1 MLFRGIE
8 DTSTMPIYNVIAGL
22 TRIVGC
28 KFSPDLRENI
38 ILFTTQECKL
48 VAKPQLS
55 FAINWRI
62 MQNIPLENL
71 VLIDIE
77 TVSCCPEH
85 AEMEDHWKD
94 LWAEKVGRILPEN
107 VSAEEFY
114 PQRAAILAEFG
125 KVVCISLGYFKL
137 ECNEWQ
143 LRIKS
148 IYGTD
153 EKDVL
158 NNFVNTLNQFDSRD
172 PNWGFAG
179 HNIKEFDIPFLCRRM
194 LVNNMPI
201 PRYMNF
207 QNMKP
212 WETMMIDT
220 LQQWKFGD
228 YKNYISLKL
237 LAACL
242 GVPSPKDDIDGS
254 DVGNV
259 YWKDQD
265 LKRIATYCQKDVVT
279 VANIILRFKNMAL
292 LNEQQVVYV

>member
-1 MLFRGIE
+1 
-8 DTSTMPIYNVIAGL
+8 
-22 TRIVGC
+22 
-28 KFSPDLRENI
+28 
-38 ILFTTQECKL
+38 
-48 VAKPQLS
+48 
-55 FAINWRI
+55 

-77 TVSCCPEH
+77 TVSGH
-85 AEMEDHWKD
+85 AEHNQLDETWQK
-94 LWAEKVGRILPEN
+94 LWEEKVGRLLPEN
-107 VSAEEFY
+107 TSCEEFY
-114 PQRAAILAEFG
+114 TQRAAILAEFG
-125 KVVCISLGYFKL
+125 KVVCISLGYFRT
-137 ECNEWQ
+137 ECNQQE

-148 IYGTD
+148 IYGAD
-153 EKDVL
+153 EKEL
-158 NNFVNTLNQFDSRD
+158 LENFIQTLNQFDSRN

-201 PRYMNF
+201 PRYLNF

-254 DVGNV
+254 QVGQV
-259 YWKDQD
+259 FWKQNDIQ
-265 LKRIATYCQKDVVT
+265 RIATYCQKDVVT
-279 VANIILRFKNMAL
+279 VANIILRFKNMPL
-292 LNEQQVVYV
+292 LETEQVIYV